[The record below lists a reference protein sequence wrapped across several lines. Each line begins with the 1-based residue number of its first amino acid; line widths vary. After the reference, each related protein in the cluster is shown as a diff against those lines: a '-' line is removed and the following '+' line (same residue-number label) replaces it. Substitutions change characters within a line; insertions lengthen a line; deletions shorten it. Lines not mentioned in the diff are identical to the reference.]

1 MGGGGSQFYSLAR
14 RRNKIDSPLGQVPS
28 SPSKMSNCY
37 HATDSVYDWMM
48 VVTLEHL
55 EHSGSVDAK
64 DFFDRFKHTEEGE
77 HCGSWIG
84 YKGSTFTQADK
95 WAPLWWEFLE
105 GCLDDLPKTLVAA
118 MKNECI
124 HRWTRIMLEDDV
136 EFVRAIKNMAT
147 DYDMNPDDEDAH
159 LEAAK

>member
-1 MGGGGSQFYSLAR
+1 
-14 RRNKIDSPLGQVPS
+14 
-28 SPSKMSNCY
+28 
-37 HATDSVYDWMM
+37 MM
-48 VVTLEHL
+48 VVTLEHVEL
-55 EHSGSVDAK
+55 LDSIDAK
-64 DFFDRFKHTEEGE
+64 DFFDRFKHTDGE
-77 HCGSWIG
+77 HKGQWIG
-84 YKGSTFTQADK
+84 HRGSTFTQADK

-147 DYDMNPDDEDAH
+147 DYNMNPDDEDAH
-159 LEAAK
+159 LEPKVKMVGSILCNRPSCNEIAKVQKEENGVLRYLCEECAK